1 MSKLDKDIGKRIKKK
16 REELHISQEELASG
30 ICNQSVVSRIEKG
43 ETNASFSIIYQ
54 LAKKLG
60 IDLS

>member
-1 MSKLDKDIGKRIKKK
+1 MDKDIGIRIKEK
-16 REELHISQEELASG
+16 REELGISQEELASG